1 MSVRLQ
7 MSEWRTTAP
16 PSSTSTTST
25 RASATKHV
33 VVDLSL
39 RVERGEIFGFLGPNG
54 SGKTT
59 SIRLMCGLLTPDSG
73 SGTCLGY
80 DIRRESEAIKRN
92 VGYMTQRF
100 SFWDDLTIRENLDFT
115 ARVYAMSDR
124 RAAVDRALEGLGLT
138 SRSSQLTGTL
148 SGGWKQRL
156 ALAACMLHRPR
167 LLLLDEPTAGVDPN
181 ARREFWE
188 ELHRLAAQ
196 GISVLVSTHYMDEA
210 ERCHKLAYIAY
221 GRLLVQGTAA
231 EVIAAQ
237 GLTTFSVQRPRPAT
251 RCRERLQRMP
261 GVEQTVAFGE
271 TIHVTGKDAA
281 ALERSLREATAG
293 GAYTIAPIDTG
304 LEDVFIH
311 LMQGATDNWDRAS
324 GARETGDRDARTT
337 PARGDAVVVLV
348 PALVGDGR
356 QGVPAAA
363 PRPRDVRDDR
373 RHSDH
378 PADALRLRD
387 QHRPEAH
394 ADGDHRP
401 PTTASSRARS
411 WRRCKTSEYFNIVGE
426 LPDEESGPRG
436 ARARHGA
443 VRADDS
449 ARTSRASCCA
459 ASGPSML
466 LEADASDPTA
476 TGAAMAASSQ
486 LVGRRRAQ
494 GPDRPLGGAGRRRRR
509 RSTCRSIACTT
520 PSRSPSTTSC
530 PD

>member
-1 MSVRLQ
+1 
-7 MSEWRTTAP
+7 MSE
-16 PSSTSTTST
+16 
-25 RASATKHV
+25 SADGDVVIDVHGLNKSFGDKHV

-39 RVERGEIFGFLGPNG
+39 CVERGEIFGFLGPNG

-80 DIRRESEAIKRN
+80 DIRRESGAIKRN

-124 RAAVDRALEGLGLT
+124 REAVDHALADLGLA
-138 SRSSQLTGTL
+138 SRSNQLTGTL

-156 ALAACMLHRPR
+156 ALTACMLHRPR

-196 GISVLVSTHYMDEA
+196 GISILVSTHYMDEA

-237 GLTTFSVQRPRPAT
+237 GLTTFAVQGPDLSALS
-251 RCRERLQRMP
+251 ERLQGMP

-293 GAYTIAPIDTG
+293 GEYKIQRIDTG

-311 LMQGATDNWDRAS
+311 LMKGAADNWDR
-324 GARETGDRDARTT
+324 D
-337 PARGDAVVVLV
+337 
-348 PALVGDGR
+348 
-356 QGVPAAA
+356 
-363 PRPRDVRDDR
+363 
-373 RHSDH
+373 
-378 PADALRLRD
+378 
-387 QHRPEAH
+387 
-394 ADGDHRP
+394 
-401 PTTASSRARS
+401 
-411 WRRCKTSEYFNIVGE
+411 K
-426 LPDEESGPRG
+426 
-436 ARARHGA
+436 
-443 VRADDS
+443 
-449 ARTSRASCCA
+449 
-459 ASGPSML
+459 
-466 LEADASDPTA
+466 
-476 TGAAMAASSQ
+476 
-486 LVGRRRAQ
+486 
-494 GPDRPLGGAGRRRRR
+494 AGREV
-509 RSTCRSIACTT
+509 AKQ
-520 PSRSPSTTSC
+520 
-530 PD
+530 